1 MLIASIAIEKT
12 TICFD
17 MPYSY
22 FVPLE
27 FQDSVQPGVRVTVNF
42 GKGKLS
48 RQGFVLRVEES
59 DCIEGLK
66 PILSVLDDNPVLSEE
81 QCSLCFWMS
90 ERYFC
95 TLFEAAKAMLP
106 TGLCYRFDGDTPK
119 RRTGDASVKT
129 ATLAVT
135 DTELESVIESLS
147 PKQRAVMEVLRD
159 VGQAAVKELCYFT
172 GCTTAVVQALEKKG
186 LVELTEEEFFR
197 RPHEVYSQGERTEIN
212 LTDEQRVAYE
222 KFSALMRDENP
233 AAGLLFGVTG
243 SGKTKVYMRLIDD
256 CLDMGR
262 GCVLMVPEI
271 SLTPQALSIFY
282 GRYGNRVAVIHSGLA
297 MGERLDEWKR
307 IKKGEADLVIGTRS
321 AVFAPLDNPGLF
333 IIDEEQEHTYKSE
346 MSPRYDAKDVAKRRC
361 VSYGGLCLLVS
372 ATPSVET
379 YTAALNGRLSLA
391 RLTKRYGSAVL
402 PEVVT
407 VDMSQKR
414 SLISNALSREM
425 ADALREN
432 LEKGEQSLLLL
443 NRRGFNTF
451 VTCTECKHVLTCPNC
466 SISMTYHSANNR
478 LLCHYCGYS
487 MPVPDRCPECGEKN
501 IRYSGFGTQR
511 IEEELKVLFPEARV
525 LRMDADTTMAKFA
538 HEKKLKQFSDGEYD
552 ILLGTQ
558 MVAKG
563 LDFPNV
569 TFVGVVSADSQLN
582 DSDYRSLERTFDLL
596 MQVVGRSGRGTHK
609 GTAMIQTLAPEN
621 DIIRLSAAQDYEAYY
636 NIEMALRQMMT
647 YPPYCDICLVNFTGE
662 NEARTLEAAK
672 SFFDGIVSKNENE
685 YKNQKLI
692 ILGPTPAKVF
702 RVSNKYRYRLII
714 KCKNSAEFRRM
725 IRENLVEFM
734 KNAKYNKILV
744 HADINPESMI

>member
-1 MLIASIAIEKT
+1 
-12 TICFD
+12 